1 MGNALLV
8 IEALTQALSNA
19 QKLSALLQQ
28 AHAQGRDVTD
38 AELAGLRSDDDAAKA
53 ALDQAIAKAP

>member
-8 IEALTQALSNA
+8 IEALTQALANA

-38 AELAGLRSDDDAAKA
+38 AELAGLRSEDDAAKA
-53 ALDQAIAKAP
+53 ALDQAIAAP